1 MQTQNNMTENN
12 INRLCKIK
20 FHVFYTKIRCESFFY
35 NPFSSS
41 MVCCM
46 LYTYLNCPAM
56 KCSLAK
62 QAAHETYVVC
72 SYTYPIAK
80 EMREI
85 EKKY

>member
-1 MQTQNNMTENN
+1 MQNKISCILYENTLR
-12 INRLCKIK
+12 I
-20 FHVFYTKIRCESFFY
+20 VFY

-72 SYTYPIAK
+72 SYTY